1 MDSLPDNVLATK
13 AEKKE
18 KARFGGSRHEDD
30 NVISDGSVVAVADGQ
45 CMMIVDQGKIVDFC
59 AEPGEYVFEQGDEPS
74 IFCGPLNDKKM
85 KAVLKTTFDRLSFG
99 GQANRDQQVY
109 FFNTKEILG
118 NKYGTP
124 STVSFR
130 VVDSNI
136 GLNMDVSIRCFG
148 EYSYRITNPT
158 LFYVNVCGNVEGDY
172 TPRADRQPAQ
182 ERAADGAPARLRE
195 DFGDGHSLQR
205 AAGSYDGDRS
215 GAQRRP
221 FRKMGQPARRGN
233 RLLRRELRQ
242 GLRRG
247 RGDDQGAS
255 AQRRIPQ
262 CQHGG
267 GAHLVG
273 ADAAKNQGGAFT
285 GFVGMNM
292 AQQGGGMNAA
302 QLFQMGATATGK
314 FCSECGAKR
323 PSGAPVYRRDKCS
336 WQPAEILPRMRRS
349 L

>member
-1 MDSLPDNVLATK
+1 MASQWKEYFYVDSLPDNVLATK

-74 IFCGPLNDKKM
+74 IFCGPLNDEKM

-99 GQANRDQQVY
+99 GQANRDQRVY

-172 TPRADRQPAQ
+172 TREQIDSQLKSELLTALQPAF
-182 ERAADGAPARLRE
+182 ARISEMDIRYSALPGHTTEIAQALNDVLSEKWVNLRGVE
-195 DFGDGHSLQR
+195 IVSFGVNSVKASEEEEATIKELQR
-205 AAGSYDGDRS
+205 NAVFRNANMAAARIWW
-215 GAQRRP
+215 A
-221 FRKMGQPARRGN
+221 RK
-233 RLLRRELRQ
+233 
-242 GLRRG
+242 
-247 RGDDQGAS
+247 
-255 AQRRIPQ
+255 QRRIR
-262 CQHGG
+262 
-267 GAHLVG
+267 
-273 ADAAKNQGGAFT
+273 AARLPA
-285 GFVGMNM
+285 
-292 AQQGGGMNAA
+292 
-302 QLFQMGATATGK
+302 
-314 FCSECGAKR
+314 
-323 PSGAPVYRRDKCS
+323 S
-336 WQPAEILPRMRRS
+336 WA
-349 L
+349 